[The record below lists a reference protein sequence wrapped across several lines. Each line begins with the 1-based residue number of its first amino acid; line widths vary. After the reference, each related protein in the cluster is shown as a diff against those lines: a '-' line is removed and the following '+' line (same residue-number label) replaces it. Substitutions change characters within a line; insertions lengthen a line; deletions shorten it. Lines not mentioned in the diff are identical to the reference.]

1 MRAILLALLFTG
13 CEAISRGEETICVG
27 LCKRTEV
34 ETKASV
40 DPCLMPDAQPQD
52 TATRH

>member
-40 DPCLMPDAQPQD
+40 DPCLMPDAQSQN
-52 TATRH
+52 TATRR